1 MTDKEINDLFDNR
14 IDWQTQSYLLHL
26 LESSV
31 LKDEAHTRRAIIDGV
46 FEPEE
51 LRDLITRLKAHKMPD
66 SEVVNPSQRTISQ
79 FIKKII

>member
-1 MTDKEINDLFDNR
+1 MTEEEINDLFDGR

-26 LESSV
+26 LDNSV
-31 LKDEAHTRRAIIDGV
+31 LKDEVNTRRDIIDGR

-51 LRDLITRLKAHKMPD
+51 LRDLITRLKAHALPE
-66 SEVVNPSQRTISQ
+66 SEVVNPSQRTISN